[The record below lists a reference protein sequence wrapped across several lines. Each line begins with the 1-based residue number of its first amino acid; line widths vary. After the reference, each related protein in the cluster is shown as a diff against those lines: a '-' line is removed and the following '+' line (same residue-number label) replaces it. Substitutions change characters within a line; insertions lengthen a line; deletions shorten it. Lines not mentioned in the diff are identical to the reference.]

1 MAVRA
6 ADSQPERPRP
16 IVASL
21 KEPPKVHGG
30 SASSAVN
37 KIMIAESA

>member
-1 MAVRA
+1 MAARA
-6 ADSQPERPRP
+6 ADREPKRPRP

-37 KIMIAESA
+37 KIMIAAGA